1 MEKKLLNKKNWKS
14 SLIVYIFIKR
24 NKLDFLMYNTDGIE
38 QEEME
43 FLFSFYCLKK
53 FVRLVLFTCIAMN
66 CSEVGSIRLY
76 HVYGLQRL
84 CD

>member
-14 SLIVYIFIKR
+14 SLIVYIFIKQ

-53 FVRLVLFTCIAMN
+53 ICSFGFVYM
-66 CSEVGSIRLY
+66 
-76 HVYGLQRL
+76 H
-84 CD
+84 CDEL